1 MGVYWVA
8 DVLLGGKVTVLNL
21 ILSLFVVPI
30 FIGLDQWGLRLLK
43 LASGEMTHVADL
55 SGDQVR
61 EVPPIGEQNKIKHY
75 APLIR
80 KLYRLMLIAFLFFLV
95 LRLWGVDVA
104 VGRIFTSHVLSI
116 VVTLLLGFITW
127 EFIKARIDS
136 RLRQE
141 MPEVDDD
148 HEEGGAG
155 GTRAGT
161 LLILFRKF
169 VSAVLFVI
177 VSLIVLSSI
186 GVNIGPLIAGAGVIG
201 LAIGF
206 GAQTL
211 VRDIIAGVF
220 FLIDD
225 SFRVGDYV
233 ESAGIKGTVEQ
244 VSLRSLK
251 LRHPRGMVYTV
262 PFGTLKSITNFSRDY
277 TITKL
282 DFRVRLD
289 TDLEKVRKIIK
300 KINKNLRK
308 DENINR
314 VMLDDL
320 KSQGV
325 KQFEDSAMIL
335 RVKFKTLPGEQ
346 FVIQK
351 EVYRMVQEEFRASGI
366 QFAHRDVTVYIPPE
380 PRDRATEAGQPAAPA
395 QPVDQNIRQAGAA
408 AALAVIQ
415 QEEEERA
422 KALAAAKPKEK

>member
-1 MGVYWVA
+1 VLVA
-8 DVLLGGKVTVLNL
+8 LAFFIVLG
-21 ILSLFVVPI
+21 
-30 FIGLDQWGLRLLK
+30 
-43 LASGEMTHVADL
+43 
-55 SGDQVR
+55 
-61 EVPPIGEQNKIKHY
+61 
-75 APLIR
+75 
-80 KLYRLMLIAFLFFLV
+80 
-95 LRLWGVDVA
+95 LWGVDLT

-127 EFIKARIDS
+127 EFVKARIDS
-136 RLRQE
+136 RLQQE
-141 MPEVDDD
+141 MPAAG
-148 HEEGGAG
+148 EEMDEGGGAG
-155 GTRAGT
+155 GSRAGT
-161 LLILFRKF
+161 LLLLLRKF
-169 VSAVLFVI
+169 VLTVLFVI

-233 ESAGIKGTVEQ
+233 ESAGTKGCVEQ
-244 VSLRSLK
+244 ISLRSIK

-262 PFGTLKSITNFSRDY
+262 PFGNLKSVTNFSRDY

-282 DFRVRLD
+282 DFRVGFD
-289 TDLEKVRKIIK
+289 TDLDKVRKIIK

-308 DENINR
+308 DEAVDR

-325 KQFEDSAMIL
+325 KEFDDSAMIV

-346 FVIQK
+346 FVLK
-351 EVYRMVQEEFRASGI
+351 RLVYRMIQEEFRASGI
-366 QFAHRDVTVYIPPE
+366 EFAHRNVTVYMPPE
-380 PRDRATEAGQPAAPA
+380 LRAGAAE
-395 QPVDQNIRQAGAA
+395 PVDPNILQAGAA
-408 AALAVIQ
+408 AALSVIQ
-415 QEEEERA
+415 QEEDARA
-422 KALAAAKPKEK
+422 KAMAEAKPKDK

>member
-1 MGVYWVA
+1 
-8 DVLLGGKVTVLNL
+8 VLL
-21 ILSLFVVPI
+21 
-30 FIGLDQWGLRLLK
+30 
-43 LASGEMTHVADL
+43 
-55 SGDQVR
+55 
-61 EVPPIGEQNKIKHY
+61 
-75 APLIR
+75 
-80 KLYRLMLIAFLFFLV
+80 
-95 LRLWGVDVA
+95 
-104 VGRIFTSHVLSI
+104 
-116 VVTLLLGFITW
+116 
-127 EFIKARIDS
+127 
-136 RLRQE
+136 
-141 MPEVDDD
+141 
-148 HEEGGAG
+148 
-155 GTRAGT
+155 
-161 LLILFRKF
+161 RKF
-169 VSAVLFVI
+169 VLTVLFVI

-186 GVNIGPLIAGAGVIG
+186 GVNIGPLIAGAGVVG

-244 VSLRSLK
+244 ISLRSVK

-308 DENINR
+308 DEAINR

-351 EVYRMVQEEFRASGI
+351 EVYRMVQEEFRDSGI

-380 PRDRATEAGQPAAPA
+380 PRDRATETGQPAASA

-422 KALAAAKPKEK
+422 KAMATAKPKEK